1 MKIINGLFTSEA
13 VSAGHPDKLCDR
25 ISDTILDAFLACD
38 PDARVACETFA
49 FGDRIIV
56 AGEFKAK
63 PGVAELVQQQAEG
76 LVRQTLREIGYGSA
90 EHDIDPATCRIE
102 IAFNAQAAEISAAVD
117 GNAVLGAGDQGI
129 MFGYACDETPE
140 LMPLA
145 WSLANA
151 LVQRAQYMNHG
162 SRFQRGASPVLP
174 LRPDG
179 KTQVTVR
186 YRDGRPVGVESVLI
200 SWQHA
205 PNISVAAARQWLERF
220 VVNEVI
226 PPELRTYGFTLH
238 LNPAGSFTVGGPKA
252 DAGLTGRKIIV
263 DTYGGAAPHGGGA
276 FSGKDPSKV
285 DRSAA
290 YAARWIAKTIV
301 AAGLARRATVQL
313 SYAIGL
319 SQPISVVVDTDGTG
333 TMNDDVIAAAVRK
346 VFDLSP
352 EGIIDALDLKQ
363 PIYKATSSLGH
374 FGAFRDSAIYCW
386 EPLGHFG
393 AFRDSA
399 IYCWERTDR
408 QAALRTAT
416 QTLQVKRAG

>member
-1 MKIINGLFTSEA
+1 MKIINGPFTSEA

-25 ISDTILDAFLACD
+25 ISDAILDAFLKRD
-38 PDARVACETFA
+38 PNARVACETFA

-63 PGVAELVQQQAEG
+63 AGVTPEVLAEAEG
-76 LVRQTLREIGYGSA
+76 LVRQTLREIGYSSY
-90 EHDIDPATCRIE
+90 EYDIDPATCRIE
-102 IAFNAQAAEISAAVD
+102 LAFNTQSSEISTAVD
-117 GNAVLGAGDQGI
+117 GNAELGAGDQGI

-151 LVQRAQYMNHG
+151 LVHHTQYMNHQ
-162 SRFQRGASPVLP
+162 SQFQRGASPIRP
-174 LRPDG
+174 LRADG

-186 YRDGRPVGVESVLI
+186 YQDGRLIGVQSVVM

-205 PNISVAAARQWLERF
+205 PHISVEDARWWLETF
-220 VVNEVI
+220 VVKTII
-226 PPELRTYGFTLH
+226 PAELRTDDFVLH
-238 LNPAGSFTVGGPKA
+238 LNPAGPFTVGGPNA
-252 DAGLTGRKIIV
+252 DTGLTGRKIIV

-285 DRSAA
+285 DRSGA

-319 SQPISVVVDTDGTG
+319 AQPVSIVVDCDGTG
-333 TMNDDVIAAAVRK
+333 TVADELLGAAIRQVY
-346 VFDLSP
+346 DLSP
-352 EGIIDALDLKQ
+352 AGIISALDLKR
-363 PIYKATSSLGH
+363 PIYQATSSLGH
-374 FGAFRDSAIYCW
+374 FGAFRDPAVYLW
-386 EPLGHFG
+386 ENTSRVEALME
-393 AFRDSA
+393 AVRKLT
-399 IYCWERTDR
+399 CE
-408 QAALRTAT
+408 AA
-416 QTLQVKRAG
+416 